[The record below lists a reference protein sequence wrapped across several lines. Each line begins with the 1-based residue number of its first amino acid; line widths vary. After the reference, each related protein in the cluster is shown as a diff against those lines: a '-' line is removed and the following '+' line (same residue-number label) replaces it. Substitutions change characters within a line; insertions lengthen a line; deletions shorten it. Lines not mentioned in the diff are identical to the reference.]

1 MKALRARVR
10 CSVRREGDH
19 TLITE
24 YVVPLS
30 DLGGN
35 AVAALLSQDAIN
47 RVDVFETAPH
57 MYGHHHVR
65 AETTVTTWQVLPA
78 DLEVVT

>member
-1 MKALRARVR
+1 MKTLRTRVR
-10 CSVRREGDH
+10 CSVRREH

-35 AVAALLSQDAIN
+35 AVAALLSQDDID
-47 RVDVFETAPH
+47 RVDVFHRAPH
-57 MYGHHHVR
+57 LRGHHER
-65 AETTVTTWQVLPA
+65 TELTVTTWQVLPP

>member
-30 DLGGN
+30 GLGGN
-35 AVAALLSQDAIN
+35 AVAALLSQDDID
-47 RVDVFETAPH
+47 RVDVFHRAPH
-57 MYGHHHVR
+57 LRGHHER
-65 AETTVTTWQVLPA
+65 TELTVTTWQVLPP